1 MEIGTRSEDNGGY
14 SALAEAERFL
24 AVLQGQALPVIDR
37 QALEMR
43 AIIAAEEECLDQILP
58 ALIEVS
64 QLLGKMKMPKRKRE
78 RLINELAHASEHLYG
93 NLERLQQSVSDDE
106 K

>member
-1 MEIGTRSEDNGGY
+1 MNNRTKHGGEEY
-14 SALAEAERFL
+14 NAVVAEAERFL
-24 AVLQGQALPVIDR
+24 MAIQGETLPVIDR

-93 NLERLQQSVSDDE
+93 NLERLRSVSEDE
-106 K
+106 E

>member
-1 MEIGTRSEDNGGY
+1 MNNRTKHGGEEY
-14 SALAEAERFL
+14 NAVVAEAERFL
-24 AVLQGQALPVIDR
+24 MAIQGETLPVIDR

-64 QLLGKMKMPKRKRE
+64 QLLGKMKMPKRKLE
-78 RLINELAHASEHLYG
+78 RLINELAHASEHVYG
-93 NLERLQQSVSDDE
+93 NLECLRSVSEDE
-106 K
+106 E